1 MSAQILVV
9 EDEGIVAKGIQ
20 ADLESLGYSV
30 PVTASSGE
38 EAIRQAEGTHP
49 DLVLMDVVLKG
60 QMDGIEAAKEIVNRL
75 DIPVV
80 YLTAYQDG
88 ETLDRA
94 KATEPFGYLLKPF
107 EEKELHTTIE
117 MALYKHRMEQ
127 KIKASER
134 WLVSTLQSLG
144 EAVIATDAR
153 LCIRLMN
160 PSAEALTGW
169 RCEDAFGR
177 DLSEICHVYDRES
190 PVVFESLASQA
201 IQRNRKIAVAGGFQ
215 IVARD
220 GREAPVEGCITPI
233 LDDEGNLSGAVLV
246 LRDISERRQLEE
258 MRRQNEKHLRHA
270 EKMDAVS
277 RLAGGVAHDFNNLLT
292 VILGNTSLARNQLP
306 SDHPIAGLL
315 LPAETAAERAAH
327 RVKQLMGVS
336 GHGFLSM
343 TSLNLNDCVAELE
356 GAMRRTVS
364 SNISLVVRPTEDLWT
379 IQGDPAQVR
388 EAILNICLNGQE
400 AMPNG
405 GCLTIATEN
414 IVVTEEPSYANPHAQ
429 PGEYVR
435 LRIQDTGLGI
445 PPEVRAR
452 MFEPF
457 FTTKEPGQ
465 GCGMGLALAFGII
478 EQHHGWIECTSTT
491 SRGTCFDIYWPR
503 YSHPLIPPPAPAP
516 FTRTQRNSATTILL
530 VDDEPLLRELGRTI
544 LENQG
549 YQVLL
554 AEDGMQ
560 AVDIFQRNRHLIDL
574 VILDLTMPR
583 LSGSDACRRMLEI
596 DPGVRVLFSSGYFA
610 EELTERED
618 RIVGF
623 IKKPYRQE
631 ELAKT
636 VRASLEQVRVPRRD
650 VLLMLVKR
658 LEQALAADWLR
669 NEGAWLERVLLVLDR
684 VERAMRQQMLDV
696 DSPDGPL
703 DGFRETPGQARRID
717 TVRAKYADFVRQ
729 AADLK
734 KDLQKL
740 FQALRC
746 ITQDPS
752 ERLGLPEPLEEP
764 VRLDV
769 ATIRERVERFSR
781 ELQNHRQDEINLIL
795 ESVTTDI
802 GGGD

>member
-20 ADLESLGYSV
+20 TELESMGYSV
-30 PVTASSGE
+30 PVTVSSGE

-60 QMDGIEAAKEIVNRL
+60 QMDGIEAAEQIVNRF
-75 DIPVV
+75 DIPVI

-107 EEKELHTTIE
+107 EEKELQTTIE

-134 WLVSTLQSLG
+134 WLVSTIQSLG

-160 PSAEALTGW
+160 PGAEALTGW
-169 RCEDAFGR
+169 RREDAFGK
-177 DLSEICHVYDRES
+177 DLSEICHVCDGDS

-201 IQRNRKIAVAGGFQ
+201 IQLGRKIAVAGGAR

-233 LDDEGNLSGAVLV
+233 LDEEGNLSGAVLV

-258 MRRQNEKHLRHA
+258 MQRQNEQHLRHA

-292 VILGNTSLARNQLP
+292 GILGNTSLARNQLP
-306 SDHPIAGLL
+306 SNHPIAGLL
-315 LPAETAAERAAH
+315 LAAESAAERAAQ

-343 TSLNLNDCVAELE
+343 TPLNLNDCLGELA
-356 GAMRRTVS
+356 GAMRRMVP
-364 SNISLVVRPTEDLWT
+364 SNISVVVRPAEDLWT
-379 IQGDPAQVR
+379 VQGNRTQVR
-388 EAILNICLNGQE
+388 EAIFNICLNGQE
-400 AMPNG
+400 AMPHG

-414 IVVTEEPSYANPHAQ
+414 VVVTEDQLHANPQAQ
-429 PGEYVR
+429 PGECVR
-435 LRIQDTGLGI
+435 VRIQDTGQGM

-452 MFEPF
+452 IFEPF

-465 GCGMGLALAFGII
+465 GSGMGLALAFGII
-478 EQHHGWIECTSTT
+478 EQHHGWIECTSTG
-491 SRGTCFDIYWPR
+491 RQGTCFDIYLPR

-516 FTRTQRNSATTILL
+516 FTNTQRNSGTTILL
-530 VDDEPLLRELGRTI
+530 ADDEPMLRELGRTV
-544 LENQG
+544 LESQG

-560 AVDIFQRNRHLIDL
+560 AVDIFQQKRHLIDL

-583 LSGSDACRRMLEI
+583 LSGTDACQRMLEI
-596 DPGVRVLFSSGYFA
+596 DTGVRVLFSSGYFA
-610 EELTERED
+610 DELTERED

-623 IKKPYRQE
+623 IQKPYRQE

-636 VRASLEQVRVPRRD
+636 VRAALEQVRVPRRD
-650 VLLMLVKR
+650 VLLMLAKR
-658 LEQALAADWLR
+658 LEQALAARWTG
-669 NEGAWLERVLLVLDR
+669 NEGAWLESMLVVLDR
-684 VERAMRQQMLDV
+684 VERATRQELLDV

-703 DGFRETPGQARRID
+703 DGFRKTPSQDRRMEA
-717 TVRAKYADFVRQ
+717 VRAKYADFVQQ
-729 AADLK
+729 AMALK

-740 FQALRC
+740 SQALHS
-746 ITQDPS
+746 ITQNPIPGGQA
-752 ERLGLPEPLEEP
+752 EHVEEP
-764 VRLDV
+764 GRLDM
-769 ATIRERVERFSR
+769 ATIRERAEQFRR
-781 ELQNHRQDEINLIL
+781 ELENHRQDEINLIL